1 MKILITGG
9 SGFIGSAFIRL
20 ALSRGHEIAALL
32 TPRKGVPANVPENPN
47 LIWLRGRLEAVPWA
61 EIAAFGADVCL
72 HAAWITTP
80 GACLESIE
88 NKSLLD
94 ASLRF
99 LRKTCEFGVSHIV
112 GLGTCSE
119 YQIQAGPLSEDQTP
133 SIPNTLYGHC
143 KNQLRLA
150 LEADAQTGHM
160 LFGWGRVFYT
170 FGPGE
175 HRLRLCSS
183 IVHKLSRNEAV
194 VLRTPDSIK
203 DYIYVED
210 VASAVMAVIESR
222 FRGVI
227 NLGTGTGTPV
237 REIAAQLG
245 QIMKKKHLI
254 EEAQQAESDP
264 CPRVIADATKL
275 RALGWKPQW
284 TLQAGLEE
292 IVRAYHNRASM

>member
-1 MKILITGG
+1 
-9 SGFIGSAFIRL
+9 
-20 ALSRGHEIAALL
+20 
-32 TPRKGVPANVPENPN
+32 
-47 LIWLRGRLEAVPWA
+47 
-61 EIAAFGADVCL
+61 
-72 HAAWITTP
+72 
-80 GACLESIE
+80 
-88 NKSLLD
+88 
-94 ASLRF
+94 
-99 LRKTCEFGVSHIV
+99 
-112 GLGTCSE
+112 
-119 YQIQAGPLSEDQTP
+119 
-133 SIPNTLYGHC
+133 
-143 KNQLRLA
+143 
-150 LEADAQTGHM
+150 M